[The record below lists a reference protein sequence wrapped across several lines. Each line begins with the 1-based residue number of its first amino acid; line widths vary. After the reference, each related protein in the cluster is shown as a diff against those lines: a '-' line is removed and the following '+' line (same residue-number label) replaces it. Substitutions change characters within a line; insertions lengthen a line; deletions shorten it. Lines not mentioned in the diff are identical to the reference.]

1 MQQITVVRARTRS
14 RARTEAAVAAAA
26 AALVTIAFAVPQ
38 ILSEEWRQHLYAAA
52 APIFGIWDPH
62 LGWGTG
68 PAMAIAAAVV
78 LIGPDLATRLPWRQL
93 LAGSWLAA
101 VAWTFALS
109 MIDGWQVG
117 FAGRLTRQHEYLYEV
132 PGVHDIPAMLRGF
145 SDRILDFQPD
155 SWTTHVSGHP
165 PGALLVFVLLD
176 RVGLGG
182 GAWAGWLCVLVGC
195 SAATAVP
202 VALKALGAPEHARA
216 ATPFLV
222 LAPAA
227 VWVAVSADAFFTGV
241 AAWGVALLAMATRLR
256 PGWPVI
262 AGAAGLL
269 LGFGLYLNYGLV
281 LMAIPAGAVLV
292 ARGFRPAVPALL
304 GVALV
309 VAAFSVAGFW
319 WPDGYHLVVQ
329 RYYQGIAAERPYSY
343 WVWGNLAATVCA
355 VGLATA
361 AATPAALR
369 GLAIPDLT
377 APLAGTPMT
386 TQLRERLDSWRAA
399 VDPVALLAAA
409 AAVAILAADLSGLS
423 KAETERIWLP
433 FDMWLLGATALL
445 PQPAVRSWLAVQAL
459 AALLINSLLMTNW

>member
-1 MQQITVVRARTRS
+1 MTFPPCCVDFPTGSWISNRTRGLP
-14 RARTEAAVAAAA
+14 TC
-26 AALVTIAFAVPQ
+26 P
-38 ILSEEWRQHLYAAA
+38 
-52 APIFGIWDPH
+52 GI
-62 LGWGTG
+62 
-68 PAMAIAAAVV
+68 
-78 LIGPDLATRLPWRQL
+78 
-93 LAGSWLAA
+93 
-101 VAWTFALS
+101 
-109 MIDGWQVG
+109 
-117 FAGRLTRQHEYLYEV
+117 
-132 PGVHDIPAMLRGF
+132 
-145 SDRILDFQPD
+145 
-155 SWTTHVSGHP
+155 